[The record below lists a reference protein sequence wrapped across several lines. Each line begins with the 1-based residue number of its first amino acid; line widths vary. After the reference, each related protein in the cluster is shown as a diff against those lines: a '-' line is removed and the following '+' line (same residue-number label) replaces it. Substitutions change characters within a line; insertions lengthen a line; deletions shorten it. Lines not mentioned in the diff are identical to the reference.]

1 MKKKFYDIIPQ
12 EKRSIRNIPITKS
25 NTHSDPTVDQPH
37 LEEGSI
43 EPKDQPR
50 DYIIEPAFE
59 TNAIEHH
66 KKDIENFSGNIHEEP
81 RVKTSSSKTSKNMD
95 GIKMPISSHTAHE
108 SEAFGHIQTS
118 RLSNDNFEKSDS
130 DGNDVETEGDD
141 NLEDSDG
148 DVQGFDEWKKNHKGN
163 GVRNTFIFVTLAIV
177 AAILMST
184 TFASAKINIVPT
196 TKEVVVNDTKILLS
210 QVEHRV
216 IDLESKKEASLES
229 NGLTKVNRKASGTV
243 VLYNDF
249 NTSDQALVANTRLET
264 SDGLIF
270 FLKERVTIPGRKT
283 VGGKS
288 VPGSVTANIEASE
301 AGEKYNVGLKDFK
314 LVAYRGTDRYNKIY
328 GRSKTS
334 IGNGF
339 VGEVPNIPQS
349 SIASTTDSLKATILS
364 DLREKA
370 ADKADSGDGEV
381 FIDSMILVE
390 YSTPK
395 QSASKDGKKVTIEIE
410 AKAKA
415 ILVKKNSL
423 ADFLNKSQDSSAG
436 SDKSTTTVPSLI
448 SYTGNADLLTFRF
461 PVDVKL
467 TDLSRDTAYVV
478 ASGTSTITSVVDN
491 EKVARAVS
499 GLTREQAIPA
509 IKAIVDLETLE
520 VSLRPWWRSKLPR
533 ANKIEIKIEG

>member
-12 EKRSIRNIPITKS
+12 EKRSIRNIPLTKS
-25 NTHSDPTVDQPH
+25 NAHNGPDATADSAPH

-66 KKDIENFSGNIHEEP
+66 KQVEDFSGNIHEIDESEKHTLPQEKIKVSQKP
-81 RVKTSSSKTSKNMD
+81 RNMD
-95 GIKMPISSHTAHE
+95 GVRISDPVLHKPHNSFAKVTDNDDD
-108 SEAFGHIQTS
+108 GYS
-118 RLSNDNFEKSDS
+118 RAEDRVEDNEEETVGFE
-130 DGNDVETEGDD
+130 
-141 NLEDSDG
+141 
-148 DVQGFDEWKKNHKGN
+148 EWQKRHKGN
-163 GVRNTFIFVTLAIV
+163 GLRNTIVIATIALIAIV
-177 AAILMST
+177 LMST

-196 TKEVVVNDTKILLS
+196 TKEVVVDDTKILLS
-210 QVEHRV
+210 QVEHRL
-216 IDLESKKEASLES
+216 IELESKGDASLES
-229 NGLTKVNRKASGTV
+229 SGLTKVSRKASGSV
-243 VLYNDF
+243 ILYNDF
-249 NTSDQALVANTRLET
+249 NTSDQTLVANTRLET

-270 FLKERVTIPGRKT
+270 FTKERVTIPGRKT

-288 VPGSVTANIEASE
+288 VPGSVTVNIEASE

-314 LVAYRGTDRYNKIY
+314 LVAYKGTERYNKIY
-328 GRSKTS
+328 ARSKTS

-339 VGEVPNIPQS
+339 LGDVPNIPQS
-349 SIASTTDSLKATILS
+349 SIASTTESIKGQILTDLKSKATQKV
-364 DLREKA
+364 D
-370 ADKADSGDGEV
+370 DKDGEV
-381 FIDSMILVE
+381 FIDDMILVE
-390 YSTPK
+390 YSSPK
-395 QSASKDGKKVTIEIE
+395 QTVSKDGKKVDIEIS
-410 AKAKA
+410 AKATA
-415 ILVKKNSL
+415 LIVKKSSL
-423 ADFLNKSQDSSAG
+423 ADFLNKSQDSTG
-436 SDKSTTTVPSLI
+436 VVDGGTTTPSLI
-448 SYTGNADLLTFRF
+448 SYTGNTDSLEFRF

-467 TDLSRDTAYVV
+467 TDLARDTAYVV

-509 IKAIVDLETLE
+509 IKSIVDLETLE